1 MKDILYWI
9 IPPVLGGCIGF
20 ITNVIAIKMLFRPL
34 DEVRIFGVRL
44 PFTPGILPRQRRRLA
59 VSIGAMVERELFTP
73 AVVEDRLKN
82 AGVREGVKKSV
93 ALYTEELLSLPAAG
107 FLDGA
112 AAAGEAFL
120 PFFRNFT
127 ASPYFTGLLEIALA
141 AAFENRETGRLRK
154 KSVNEILG
162 LAEGDSSLEDALAGL
177 LSRNAERIV
186 RALAPW
192 ARGAYPFAVKSFMKF
207 LCRPEIHR
215 ELEDRGRVFLLKVIL
230 KLNVFQRFFI
240 SAAQYDKTLDGRMGE
255 IIDDLAAQLED
266 TLEADGVK
274 QGILSGC
281 ERSLA
286 AFLSDPVSS
295 RAAARFLSGI
305 IRTRLERPLGELLD
319 FIADI
324 FPGNG
329 EKDPAGKAARVLA
342 RLFFPGEN
350 APRLRADT
358 GAGVPPFTAVFAGK
372 VRERFGQAELGSLFG
387 IDGTEKDALDSF
399 AAAKI
404 VSFVQGRMAG
414 ILKTVDVKTMVSE
427 RVDSLEMEKVEGIIL
442 DVMARELKW
451 IDVFGGI
458 LGFLIGIFQALFTH
472 LLRSFG

>member
-1 MKDILYWI
+1 
-9 IPPVLGGCIGF
+9 
-20 ITNVIAIKMLFRPL
+20 MLFRPL

-73 AVVEDRLKN
+73 AVVEARLKDP
-82 AGVREGVKKSV
+82 GVREGVKKSV

-120 PFFRNFT
+120 PFFR
-127 ASPYFTGLLEIALA
+127 E
-141 AAFENRETGRLRK
+141 

-186 RALAPW
+186 SALVPW
-192 ARGAYPFAVKSFMKF
+192 AQGAYPFAVKSFVKF
-207 LCRPEIHR
+207 IRRPEIHR
-215 ELEDRGRVFLLKVIL
+215 ELEDRGRVFLLKAIL

-240 SAAQYDKTLDGRMGE
+240 SAAQYDKTLAGRMGE
-255 IIDDLAAQLED
+255 IIDDLAVQLEEA
-266 TLEADGVK
+266 LEADGVK

-286 AFLSDPVSS
+286 AFLSDSVSS

-305 IRTRLERPLGELLD
+305 IRPRLERPLGELLD
-319 FIADI
+319 
-324 FPGNG
+324 
-329 EKDPAGKAARVLA
+329 L
-342 RLFFPGEN
+342 
-350 APRLRADT
+350 
-358 GAGVPPFTAVFAGK
+358 FAGLL
-372 VRERFGQAELGSLFG
+372 RERFGQAELGSLLG
-387 IDGTEKDALDSF
+387 MDGAGKDALDSF

-404 VSFVQGRMAG
+404 VSFIQGRMAG

-451 IDVFGGI
+451 IDIFGGI